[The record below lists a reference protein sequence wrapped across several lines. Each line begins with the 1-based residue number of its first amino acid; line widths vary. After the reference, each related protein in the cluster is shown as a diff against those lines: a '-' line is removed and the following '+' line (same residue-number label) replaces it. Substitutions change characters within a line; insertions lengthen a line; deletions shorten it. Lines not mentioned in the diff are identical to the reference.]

1 MGRQAGQHHRKE
13 KHARQINAVLN
24 LGNKE
29 KNKILMAGSL
39 TSLGGLLDIFLEL
52 FTECL
57 SVLLYVCMCVGSQT
71 KQGCWNA
78 AGAADFCWLA
88 DSGVP
93 VPNPGGRKT
102 TKRRIRLALE
112 PQIFSPPPPLLS
124 VLAPRRL
131 LGRSLIWQHSHP
143 PLNWSISLY
152 LLWFHKRETSEAA
165 LKAAARWHNDAHI
178 PLFSVFCLT
187 SCSLPKWC

>member
-1 MGRQAGQHHRKE
+1 
-13 KHARQINAVLN
+13 
-24 LGNKE
+24 
-29 KNKILMAGSL
+29 MAGSL
-39 TSLGGLLDIFLEL
+39 TSLCVLLDILLEL

-57 SVLLYVCMCVGSQT
+57 PVLLYVRMCVGSQT

-112 PQIFSPPPPLLS
+112 PQIFSPPPSLLS
-124 VLAPRRL
+124 VLAPRRGGYL
-131 LGRSLIWQHSHP
+131 VGLWFGNIHIHP
-143 PLNWSISLY
+143 WIDQFLFISL
-152 LLWFHKRETSEAA
+152 WFQKQETTEAA
-165 LKAAARWHNDAHI
+165 LKADARWHNDAHI